1 VTGRGCPP
9 NSLHIDMINHLPVA
23 VQMPKIP
30 YTPGPMSALRAYLD
44 LLLRYL
50 RPQRGAVLLLAAL
63 VLGGIGLQLANPQLI
78 RRFLDAAEQGRS
90 LDTLLWI
97 GALFMAIAF
106 VAQGL
111 RVAGA
116 YVGENVA
123 WRATNALRADL
134 ALHCLRLDMS
144 FHKRH
149 KPGELI
155 ERVDGDV
162 NLLANFFSRL
172 FVELASNLILMAG
185 VVVLLWL
192 VDWRVGLSLLVLV
205 LLGMAILR
213 WINRIV
219 VRRWQRVRAVEADLF
234 GYIEEWLDGAEAL
247 QTSRGGPY
255 VLERLAGLSRAR
267 WRSNVSAAHANM
279 GVMSLPLALPGL
291 AYFMA
296 YFWGERL
303 FRSDTLTIGTLYL
316 IFYYIGLLI
325 GPLWSVQRNVQ
336 DLQRAAASLNRVLGL
351 FDEQPG
357 IVEGSGVALPGG
369 PLAVRFDGVSFH
381 YEDDPPEALVLR
393 DVSFT
398 LAPGRVLGLLGRT
411 GSGKTTLTRLLVRFY
426 DPVAG
431 SIQIGGQG
439 SGIGEE
445 QRLVDLREVGAAA
458 LRARVGM
465 VTQDVQLFHAS
476 LRDNLTLF
484 DDNVDDARLVTAL
497 EALGLRSWLE
507 SLPQGLDTPL
517 AAGESLSAGE
527 AQLLAL
533 ARVFLADAGL
543 VILDEASS
551 RLDPATERLLE
562 QALDRLLEGRT
573 AIIIAH
579 RLATVERAG
588 EIMIVENGRVI
599 EHGEHDPLVADP
611 NSRFAQLLQV
621 GLEEALA

>member
-1 VTGRGCPP
+1 
-9 NSLHIDMINHLPVA
+9 
-23 VQMPKIP
+23 MP
-30 YTPGPMSALRAYLD
+30 TPRAYLD

-78 RRFLDAAEQGRS
+78 RRFLDAAEEGRS
-90 LDTLLWI
+90 LETLLWI
-97 GALFMAIAF
+97 GALFVLIAL

-111 RVAGA
+111 RIAGA

-134 ALHCLRLDMS
+134 ALHCLRLDLS

-162 NLLANFFSRL
+162 NLLANFFSQL
-172 FVELASNLILMAG
+172 FVELTSNLILVAG
-185 VVVLLWL
+185 VVALLWL
-192 VDWRVGLSLLVLV
+192 VDWRIGLSMLLIV
-205 LLGMAILR
+205 LLGFGVLR
-213 WINRIV
+213 WFNRIV
-219 VRRWQRVRAVEADLF
+219 VRRWQRVREVEADLF
-234 GYIEEWLDGAEAL
+234 GYVEEWLDGAEAL

-255 VLERLAGLSRAR
+255 VLARLAGLSRAR

-279 GVMSLPLALPGL
+279 GVMSLPLALPG
-291 AYFMA
+291 MA
-296 YFWGERL
+296 YLAAFVWGDRL
-303 FRSDTLTIGTLYL
+303 FRGDALTIGTLYL
-316 IFYYIGLLI
+316 IFYYIGLMI

-336 DLQRAAASLNRVLGL
+336 DLQRASASLNRVLAL
-351 FDEQPG
+351 FGEQPR
-357 IVEGSGVALPGG
+357 IDESGSAGLPAG
-369 PLAVRFDGVSFH
+369 PLAVQLDGVSFH

-393 DVSFT
+393 DVTFR

-411 GSGKTTLTRLLVRFY
+411 GSGKTTLTRLLARFY
-426 DPVAG
+426 EPVAG
-431 SIQIGGQG
+431 TIGIGGQDTG
-439 SGIGEE
+439 LG
-445 QRLVDLREVGAAA
+445 DLRAIEPAA

-465 VTQDVQLFHAS
+465 VTQEVQLFHAS

-484 DDNVDDARLVTAL
+484 DDRVDDARLVAAL
-497 EALGLRSWLE
+497 EGLGLRPWLE
-507 SLPQGLDTPL
+507 SLPAGLDTL
-517 AAGESLSAGE
+517 MEAGENLSAGE

-533 ARVFLADAGL
+533 ARAFLADAGL

-551 RLDPATERLLE
+551 RLDPATELLLE
-562 QALDRLLEGRT
+562 QALDRLLRGRT

-579 RLATVERAG
+579 RLATVQRAD
-588 EIMIVENGRVI
+588 EIVILENGRVI
-599 EHGEHDPLVADP
+599 EHGEREALVADP
-611 NSRFAQLLQV
+611 ESRFAQLLQV

>member
-1 VTGRGCPP
+1 
-9 NSLHIDMINHLPVA
+9 
-23 VQMPKIP
+23 
-30 YTPGPMSALRAYLD
+30 MSALRPYLD
-44 LLLRYL
+44 LLRRYL

-90 LDTLLWI
+90 LQTLLRI
-97 GALFMAIAF
+97 GALFMVIALA
-106 VAQGL
+106 AQGL
-111 RVAGA
+111 RLAAA

-134 ALHCLRLDMS
+134 ALHCLRLDIS

-162 NLLANFFSRL
+162 NLLANFFSQL
-172 FVELASNLILMAG
+172 FIELTSNMLLVTG
-185 VVVLLWL
+185 VIVLLWL
-192 VDWRVGLSLLVLV
+192 VDWRLGVSMLAII
-205 LLGMAILR
+205 LLGMVVLR
-213 WINRIV
+213 WVNRIV
-219 VRRWQRVRAVEADLF
+219 VARWQRVRAVEAELF
-234 GYIEEWLDGAEAL
+234 GYVEEWLDGAEAL
-247 QTSRGGPY
+247 QTSRGRPY

-267 WRSNVSAAHANM
+267 WQASVSAGRANM
-279 GVMSLPLALPGL
+279 GVMSLPVALPGFAYL
-291 AYFMA
+291 AAF
-296 YFWGERL
+296 FWGDQF
-303 FRSDTLTIGTLYL
+303 FRDGALTVGTLYL
-316 IFYYIGLLI
+316 IFYYIGLMI

-336 DLQRAAASLNRVLGL
+336 DLQRAAASLNRVLAL
-351 FDEQPG
+351 FGEQPT
-357 IVEGSGVALPGG
+357 IRQRKARRLPAG
-369 PLAVRFDGVSFH
+369 PLAVRFEGVSFH
-381 YEDDPPEALVLR
+381 YEDDPAEALALR
-393 DVSFT
+393 DVSFE

-411 GSGKTTLTRLLVRFY
+411 GSGKTTLTRLLLRFY
-426 DPVAG
+426 EPVQGHIAL
-431 SIQIGGQG
+431 GGTG
-439 SGIGEE
+439 DAD
-445 QRLVDLREVGAAA
+445 RALVDLSEVGAAA

-465 VTQDVQLFHAS
+465 VTQEVQLFHAS

-484 DDNVDDARLVTAL
+484 DDSVDDARLAAAL

-562 QALDRLLEGRT
+562 QALDRLLQGRT
-573 AIIIAH
+573 AIVIAH
-579 RLATVERAG
+579 RLATVKRAD
-588 EIMIVENGRVI
+588 EIMILEGGRVI
-599 EHGEHDPLVADP
+599 EHGERAALVTDPA
-611 NSRFAQLLQV
+611 SRFAQLLQV

>member
-1 VTGRGCPP
+1 M
-9 NSLHIDMINHLPVA
+9 S
-23 VQMPKIP
+23 PKQSYP
-30 YTPGPMSALRAYLD
+30 ALLW
-44 LLLRYL
+44 RYV
-50 RPQRGAVLLLAAL
+50 RPQRGWVFLLVVL

-90 LDTLLWI
+90 LETLLWT
-97 GALFMAIAF
+97 GAIFMLIAL

-134 ALHCLRLDMS
+134 AHHCLRLDMS

-162 NLLANFFSRL
+162 NLLANFFSQL
-172 FVELASNLILMAG
+172 FVELTSNLILVG
-185 VVVLLWL
+185 GIVVLLWL
-192 VDWRVGLSLLVLV
+192 VDWRLGVSMVVVV
-205 LLGMAILR
+205 LLGMLLLR
-213 WINRIV
+213 LLNEIV
-219 VRRWQRVRAVEADLF
+219 VRRWQRVREVEADLF
-234 GYIEEWLDGAEAL
+234 GYVEEWLDGAEAL
-247 QTSRGGPY
+247 QTSRGAPY
-255 VLERLAGLSRAR
+255 VLARLANLSRAR
-267 WRSNVSAAHANM
+267 WRANVSAARANM
-279 GVMSLPLALPGL
+279 GVMSLPHLLPGA
-291 AYFMA
+291 AYVAAF
-296 YFWGERL
+296 FWGDQL
-303 FRSDTLTIGTLYL
+303 FRSGALTTGTLYL
-316 IFYYIGLLI
+316 IFYYIGLMI
-325 GPLWSVQRNVQ
+325 GPLWSVQRQVQ

-351 FDEQPG
+351 FGEQPG
-357 IVEGSGVALPGG
+357 IATHGGVLLPAG
-369 PLAVRFDGVSFH
+369 PLAVRFDGVRFH

-393 DVSFT
+393 DVDFT

-431 SIQIGGQG
+431 KIGIGGQG
-439 SGIGEE
+439 SGIGEIA
-445 QRLVDLREVGAAA
+445 DLREVELAA

-465 VTQDVQLFHAS
+465 VTQEVQLFHAS

-484 DDNVDDARLVTAL
+484 DERVDDARLVAAL

-507 SLPQGLDTPL
+507 GLPAGLDTPL
-517 AAGESLSAGE
+517 EAGESLSAGE

-543 VILDEASS
+543 AILDEASS

-562 QALDRLLEGRT
+562 QALDRLLQGRT

-579 RLATVERAG
+579 RLATVQRAD
-588 EIMIVENGRVI
+588 EIMILADGRVI
-599 EHGEHDPLVADP
+599 EHGEREALAADP
-611 NSRFAQLLQV
+611 ESRFAELLQV